1 MILGVTFQ
9 SYLPLR
15 HPATQIPLFP
25 PGLPDGPDE
34 AATAVVELP
43 EEDFSQNSPARQWAS

>member
-1 MILGVTFQ
+1 MFLGATFP

-25 PGLPDGPDE
+25 PGLPDGPDD
-34 AATAVVELP
+34 AAAVVELP